1 MVAFGK
7 SHKRNSAQQEGLMK
21 QPRTA
26 KQKRIGKKANIHRK
40 KPDIDA
46 LRQDIRKNA
55 FTADKKVIQVKP
67 PKTSLLMKTYTKPQ
81 LHYLD
86 LMKVDNAHRVSY
98 ARNRVLMSIMFIVF
112 GLAIGGLLHNKYI
125 LFGGILFGLGIFWLK
140 GNSLKGMYNRYIFQQ
155 ELAFAKFFSTLAPML
170 TQVAAGQSLFKVLEK
185 LEPRLDNDDSR
196 KIVRHFMLDLNNDP
210 NSDEPYIT
218 CAQAFSN
225 SPESVTQMLSVA
237 QIVQSNSGMTVVR
250 RLARASADELMKK
263 VDVIM
268 NAKKRKFFSITTQ
281 ITMAAMPM
289 IFGIVIGM
297 IIAQMTNLFSS
308 ISFG

>member
-7 SHKRNSAQQEGLMK
+7 SHKKNSAKQEGLMK
-21 QPRTA
+21 QPKTTR
-26 KQKRIGKKANIHRK
+26 QKKIGKKAKIHRN
-40 KPDIDA
+40 KPDVDA
-46 LRQDIRKNA
+46 LRRDIRKNA

-67 PKTSLLMKTYTKPQ
+67 PKRSLLMRTYTQTQ

-86 LMKVDNAHRVSY
+86 LMKVDGAKRISY
-98 ARNRVLMSIMFIVF
+98 ARSRVLMSVMFIIF
-112 GLAIGGLLHNKYI
+112 GLALGGFLHNKYI
-125 LFGGILFGLGIFWLK
+125 LIGGILFGLGIFWMK
-140 GNSLKGMYNRYIFQQ
+140 GNALKGMYTRYVFQQ

-185 LEPRLDNDDSR
+185 LEPRLDNPDSR
-196 KIVRHFMLDLNNDP
+196 KIVRQFMLDLNNNP
-210 NSDEPYIT
+210 NSDEPYVT

-250 RLARASADELMKK
+250 RLARSSADELMKK

-268 NAKKRKFFSITTQ
+268 TAKKRKFFSITTQ

-297 IIAQMTNLFSS
+297 IIAQMTSLFSS